1 MSIRPHK
8 RRLAVVAA
16 LSLSMAGIALAQQP
30 YFRFNL
36 PGNVPSNG
44 GGTVTPPGGGGH
56 NEPAKMTFGDGSI
69 APFSLRALVG
79 EPVSLEFGTIGGTN
93 PITWLPGPVM
103 PAGLTYADGV
113 IWGTPTAAASR
124 SESVTAQDSTGAT
137 AQGRVTFEIVDPV
150 VSLTQFRQVVRVGS
164 GYVGTISGN
173 VADPAYVVRNAPGAS
188 SVARTG
194 NLADLSGIATTPGQF
209 PLTVDVTRAG
219 TQIFGT
225 TSRQVTVANPLAI
238 VFNPATVPAIS
249 GPVTVTATAQ
259 NVVGSG
265 GLVRQDDPAALAAR
279 GLTYANG
286 VLSGT
291 LGIGPAASLSLRLTD
306 SADNTEVTASL
317 SIPEIVAQP
326 ATIVIGDLRP
336 GEAPMAANGSA
347 TPAVIQTQIQNPVCT
362 VTQAVP
368 GIEVSS
374 SCVISGAPTA
384 PGNYTL
390 GVSIVPASNPQAA
403 PVVVS
408 APVVVNPTLV
418 ASSPQPNASPVP
430 GGAVNLVV
438 NTSGVV
444 GTPSFELVGV
454 TPAQLE
460 EVGLSFD
467 PATGAIVGTV
477 DPDVALS
484 PQVRLTDSK
493 DGKSTLVTFTVVTGP
508 ATVSTNMGTA
518 NLRGGDVRQYTA
530 STNIANPVFSL
541 VGAPDYVVIDPQ
553 TGGITLTA
561 PAVTE
566 LTTIPGFAI
575 RASNATR
582 PGVFKQVPVNNPG
595 TVRPELVLTI
605 SQNASARGNVAFEL
619 PYTTAGA
626 SNPQALFVDSGT
638 LPTGVTIQAGRL
650 AGTPTVAGSFSFAL
664 RFVDASD
671 GRGVTRNVEIVVGP
685 LLDFTL
691 AGPVSPLGKGTVGTA
706 FSVAASAQN
715 ALGTVTFENVS
726 TTARPVLLSAAG
738 LTITTA
744 GVISGT
750 PTAPTS
756 GTANIRMTEVHEGTT
771 TVIEKPLVLAIAAP
785 QNASGMYPVA
795 TYNGSDYA
803 AHMYDASTTTSF
815 VLPSNG
821 VLRIQYDQPVTVNG
835 VTIDGT
841 SGRVYSIKNLT
852 TNQTFSASTV
862 GNNALTQTT
871 SDAWEVT
878 VNSNASIS
886 TFRLTFG
893 GSAVLAPSFTR
904 SGYGDP
910 SYPHLTGRAMAAIT
924 PSAIANATAPVTW
937 SVIGTLPPG
946 ASIDP
951 ATGSITGT
959 LTQVG
964 SYNFSV
970 VATDGRGISS
980 VPAAYNTIVRTG
992 VTPYGK
998 YPQVSGVTGDPAD
1011 ALARL
1016 YDGDTAT
1023 VVGFTAGQ
1031 TITYTFDEP
1040 VTAGQMYV
1048 MGGGGSYQITAVDE
1062 GVTFTEDSYYG
1073 YNSFRRQDGNT
1084 NLANVATSQTWLIR
1098 RLDGGSAQGL
1108 QLAFSGFQVPYSPR
1122 AAYAATT
1129 NGKVG
1134 TNLNLLPTTS
1144 AIGTTGG
1151 VTETGTFQVV
1161 GGTLPAWATLNPTT
1175 GAITGQPTSPGKV
1188 TIPVALFNSKGVRSL
1203 VSQVVVDVFPVNNA
1217 DTIMPTLSGHSDPY
1231 LLAKLY
1237 DNDSTSTV
1245 SLPAGTVIT
1254 YTFPEAVGVNRLLN
1268 EGAYSTSM
1276 TVRNVGTGEQLFNS
1290 SGVNPNV
1297 NASYGTQF
1305 SITLNAAAN
1314 PSKLAL
1320 GWNGVHALMPT
1331 LNYNGGDGSGMVNV
1345 AMTTMS
1351 GSITGATAPFTVTV
1365 TGTRPTG
1372 VDVNT
1377 TTASVSGTPTQSGS
1391 FPITVQVVDAR
1402 GYASAPKTV
1411 NLSILP
1417 QTGMNQVAVA
1427 SAAGGRTSQEASA
1440 ILMDNVEST
1449 NLTLANNESVT
1460 FTYAS
1465 PVSISG
1471 FYFYQ
1476 NAGVNR
1482 SFEIRDGSGTLIQTA
1497 PVTYGFAHFPS
1508 GVSMGGYSYRSGT
1521 TFSIKN
1527 VSGTT
1532 VNLSRLVPSVGAN
1545 PAVVYP
1551 WIGTPTSV
1559 TVPRTGNQSISFG
1572 AGGATGTQTWTISGS
1587 LPSKFNFNPATGE
1600 ILRIGNSELTVPESA
1615 TFTLSVTDE
1624 RGVSALSQVRTIN
1637 VQ

>member
-1 MSIRPHK
+1 MVH
-8 RRLAVVAA
+8 
-16 LSLSMAGIALAQQP
+16 
-30 YFRFNL
+30 
-36 PGNVPSNG
+36 
-44 GGTVTPPGGGGH
+44 
-56 NEPAKMTFGDGSI
+56 
-69 APFSLRALVG
+69 
-79 EPVSLEFGTIGGTN
+79 
-93 PITWLPGPVM
+93 
-103 PAGLTYADGV
+103 
-113 IWGTPTAAASR
+113 
-124 SESVTAQDSTGAT
+124 
-137 AQGRVTFEIVDPV
+137 
-150 VSLTQFRQVVRVGS
+150 VGS
-164 GYVGTISGN
+164 CYVGTISGN

-347 TPAVIQTQIQNPVCT
+347 TPAVIQTQIQNPVGT

-671 GRGVTRNVEIVVGP
+671 GRGVTRNVEIVVDP

-756 GTANIRMTEVHEGTT
+756 GT
-771 TVIEKPLVLAIAAP
+771 
-785 QNASGMYPVA
+785 
-795 TYNGSDYA
+795 
-803 AHMYDASTTTSF
+803 
-815 VLPSNG
+815 
-821 VLRIQYDQPVTVNG
+821 
-835 VTIDGT
+835 
-841 SGRVYSIKNLT
+841 
-852 TNQTFSASTV
+852 
-862 GNNALTQTT
+862 
-871 SDAWEVT
+871 
-878 VNSNASIS
+878 
-886 TFRLTFG
+886 
-893 GSAVLAPSFTR
+893 
-904 SGYGDP
+904 
-910 SYPHLTGRAMAAIT
+910 
-924 PSAIANATAPVTW
+924 
-937 SVIGTLPPG
+937 
-946 ASIDP
+946 
-951 ATGSITGT
+951 
-959 LTQVG
+959 
-964 SYNFSV
+964 
-970 VATDGRGISS
+970 
-980 VPAAYNTIVRTG
+980 
-992 VTPYGK
+992 
-998 YPQVSGVTGDPAD
+998 
-1011 ALARL
+1011 
-1016 YDGDTAT
+1016 
-1023 VVGFTAGQ
+1023 
-1031 TITYTFDEP
+1031 
-1040 VTAGQMYV
+1040 
-1048 MGGGGSYQITAVDE
+1048 
-1062 GVTFTEDSYYG
+1062 
-1073 YNSFRRQDGNT
+1073 
-1084 NLANVATSQTWLIR
+1084 
-1098 RLDGGSAQGL
+1098 
-1108 QLAFSGFQVPYSPR
+1108 
-1122 AAYAATT
+1122 
-1129 NGKVG
+1129 
-1134 TNLNLLPTTS
+1134 
-1144 AIGTTGG
+1144 
-1151 VTETGTFQVV
+1151 
-1161 GGTLPAWATLNPTT
+1161 
-1175 GAITGQPTSPGKV
+1175 
-1188 TIPVALFNSKGVRSL
+1188 
-1203 VSQVVVDVFPVNNA
+1203 
-1217 DTIMPTLSGHSDPY
+1217 
-1231 LLAKLY
+1231 
-1237 DNDSTSTV
+1237 
-1245 SLPAGTVIT
+1245 
-1254 YTFPEAVGVNRLLN
+1254 
-1268 EGAYSTSM
+1268 
-1276 TVRNVGTGEQLFNS
+1276 
-1290 SGVNPNV
+1290 
-1297 NASYGTQF
+1297 
-1305 SITLNAAAN
+1305 
-1314 PSKLAL
+1314 
-1320 GWNGVHALMPT
+1320 
-1331 LNYNGGDGSGMVNV
+1331 
-1345 AMTTMS
+1345 
-1351 GSITGATAPFTVTV
+1351 
-1365 TGTRPTG
+1365 
-1372 VDVNT
+1372 
-1377 TTASVSGTPTQSGS
+1377 
-1391 FPITVQVVDAR
+1391 
-1402 GYASAPKTV
+1402 
-1411 NLSILP
+1411 
-1417 QTGMNQVAVA
+1417 
-1427 SAAGGRTSQEASA
+1427 
-1440 ILMDNVEST
+1440 
-1449 NLTLANNESVT
+1449 
-1460 FTYAS
+1460 
-1465 PVSISG
+1465 
-1471 FYFYQ
+1471 
-1476 NAGVNR
+1476 
-1482 SFEIRDGSGTLIQTA
+1482 LIQTA
-1497 PVTYGFAHFPS
+1497 AVTYGFAHFPS

-1572 AGGATGTQTWTISGS
+1572 AGGGS
-1587 LPSKFNFNPATGE
+1587 DRNADLDHLRQPAEQVQFQPGDRRDPPHRE
-1600 ILRIGNSELTVPESA
+1600 QRVDRPGKRDLHPVRDGRKGRVGAEPGPDDQRPVS
-1615 TFTLSVTDE
+1615 
-1624 RGVSALSQVRTIN
+1624 RGRRRAPFRFARVRGIMSTN
-1637 VQ
+1637 GRRRWAGD